1 MATTTLV
8 INLTYP
14 DTMAVNANNMIA
26 NQFGEIVGD
35 INFLGNT
42 AHNGWQAEMITGTDL
57 RERALRSAIEVTLS
71 SFPEDWTDQQIVDGI
86 TQENIDD
93 ETIIP
98 WGNMAHMSTNE
109 LADHINGLADVIVNA
124 FKK

>member
-1 MATTTLV
+1 MTTTTLV
-8 INLTYP
+8 INITYP
-14 DTMAVNANNMIA
+14 ESMAVNANNIIT

-42 AHNGWQAEMITGTDL
+42 ANNGWKAEMVTGNDL

-86 TQENIDD
+86 TQGNIDD

-98 WGNMAHMSTNE
+98 WGNMSHMSTNE

>member
-1 MATTTLV
+1 MTTTTLV
-8 INLTYP
+8 INITYP
-14 DTMAVNANNMIA
+14 ESMAVNANNIIT

-42 AHNGWQAEMITGTDL
+42 ANNGWKAEMVTGNDL
-57 RERALRSAIEVTLS
+57 YERALRSAIEVTLS
-71 SFPEDWTDQQIVDGI
+71 SFPEGWTDQQIVDGI
-86 TQENIDD
+86 TEENIDD

-109 LADHINGLADVIVNA
+109 LADHINGLVDVIVNA